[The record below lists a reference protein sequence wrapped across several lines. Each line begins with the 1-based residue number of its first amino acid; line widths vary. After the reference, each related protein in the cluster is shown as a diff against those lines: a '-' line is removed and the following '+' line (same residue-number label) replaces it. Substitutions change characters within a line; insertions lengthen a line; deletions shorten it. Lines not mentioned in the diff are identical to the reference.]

1 MQGEMQSMTI
11 LVTGATGFLGAAVV
25 RQLLARGAAVRVT
38 ARKGSNRSNIAGLD
52 VESVEAD
59 LADAATLPGAVRGI
73 SALYH
78 CAADYR
84 LWVRDPA
91 AMLRTNVDGSV
102 ALIRAAATAGAGR
115 IVYTSSVAALGIN
128 KDATPGHETTPVQYS
143 DMVGIYKQ
151 SKFLAEAAVLALVRD
166 EKAPVVVVNPST
178 PIGPRDIKP
187 TPTGRIIVEA
197 ANGKMPAFV
206 QTGLNIAHVDDV
218 AHGHVLA
225 FDKGRIGERYILGGE
240 DLTLEQILHIVCAAV
255 GRKAPTIKLPIAAVL
270 PIAYAAE
277 CAARLLPSWEPF
289 ATVDGVKMAR
299 KMMYFSSA
307 KAALELGY
315 TSRPAHAALHDAIRW
330 FKSAGYIKG

>member
-1 MQGEMQSMTI
+1 MTI
-11 LVTGATGFLGAAVV
+11 LVTGATGFLGASLV
-25 RQLLARGAAVRVT
+25 RQLLDRGDAVRVT
-38 ARKGSNRSNIAGLD
+38 ARKGSDRRNIAGLD
-52 VESVEAD
+52 VEVVEAD
-59 LADAATLPGAVRGI
+59 LADVATLVPACKGI

-84 LWVRDPA
+84 LWVRNPEV
-91 AMLRTNVDGSV
+91 MHRTNVDGSV
-102 ALIRAAATAGAGR
+102 ALIRAAASAGAAR

-128 KDATPGHETTPVQYS
+128 KNGTPGDETTPVKYT

-151 SKFLAEAAVLALVRD
+151 SKFMAEHAVYALVRD
-166 EKAPVVVVNPST
+166 EKAPVVIVNPST

-218 AHGHVLA
+218 ARGHILV
-225 FDKGRIGERYILGGE
+225 FEKGRIGERYILGGE
-240 DLTLEQILHIVCAAV
+240 DLTLEAILQIVCAAA
-255 GRKAPTIKLPIAAVL
+255 GRKAPTVKLPIAAVL

-277 CAARLLPSWEPF
+277 LAARLLPNWEPF

-299 KMMYFSSA
+299 KLMYFSSA
-307 KAALELGY
+307 KAARELGY
-315 TSRPAHAALHDAIRW
+315 SSRPAIHALQDAVAW
-330 FKSAGYIKG
+330 FQQAGYIKAA

>member
-1 MQGEMQSMTI
+1 MTV
-11 LVTGATGFLGAAVV
+11 LVTGATGFLGASLV
-25 RQLLARGAAVRVT
+25 RQLLARGEAVRVS
-38 ARKGSNRSNIAGLD
+38 ARKGADRRNIDGLD
-52 VESVEAD
+52 VEIVEAD
-59 LADAATLPGAVRGI
+59 LSDPATLPAAAKGI
-73 SALYH
+73 TALYH

-102 ALIRAAATAGAGR
+102 ALIRAAASAGAKR

-128 KDATPGHETTPVQYS
+128 KDGTPGTEETPVSYG

-151 SKFLAEAAVLALVRD
+151 SKYLAEQAVQALVRD
-166 EKAPVVVVNPST
+166 EKAPVVIVNPST

-206 QTGLNIAHVDDV
+206 QTGLNIAHVEDV
-218 AHGHVLA
+218 AHGHILA
-225 FDKGRIGERYILGGE
+225 FEKGVIGARYILGGE
-240 DLTLEQILHIVCAAV
+240 DLTLEQILQIVCAAV
-255 GRKAPTIKLPIAAVL
+255 GRRAPTVKLPIAAVL

-277 CAARLLPSWEPF
+277 MAARLLPHWEPF

-299 KMMYFSSA
+299 KLMYFSSA
-307 KAALELGY
+307 KAIRELGY
-315 TSRPAHAALHDAIRW
+315 RSRPATEALTDAVRW
-330 FKSAGYIKG
+330 FQGAGFIKV

>member
-1 MQGEMQSMTI
+1 MQSMTV
-11 LVTGATGFLGAAVV
+11 LVTGATGFLGASLV
-25 RQLLARGAAVRVT
+25 RQLLARGEAVRVT
-38 ARKGSNRSNIAGLD
+38 ARKGSNRSNIEGLD
-52 VESVEAD
+52 VEVVEAD
-59 LADAATLPGAVRGI
+59 LSDPATLPAACHGI
-73 SALYH
+73 AALYH

-84 LWVRDPA
+84 LWVRNPA

-102 ALIRAAATAGAGR
+102 ALVRAAAAAGATR
-115 IVYTSSVAALGIN
+115 IIYTSSVAALGIN
-128 KDATPGHETTPVQYS
+128 RNGTPGDEETPAHYA

-151 SKFLAEAAVLALVRD
+151 SKYLAEAAVRALVQT
-166 EKAPVVVVNPST
+166 EKAPVVIVNPST

-187 TPTGRIIVEA
+187 TPTGRVIVEV

-218 AHGHVLA
+218 AHGHILA
-225 FDKGRIGERYILGGE
+225 LEKGRIGERYILGGE

-277 CAARLLPSWEPF
+277 MAARLLPNWEPF

-299 KMMYFSSA
+299 KFMYFSSA
-307 KAALELGY
+307 KAVKELGY
-315 TSRPAHAALHDAIRW
+315 TSRPAAATLQDAVAW
-330 FKSAGYIKG
+330 FQTRGYINHI

>member
-1 MQGEMQSMTI
+1 MTV
-11 LVTGATGFLGAAVV
+11 LVTGATGFLGASLV
-25 RQLLARGAAVRVT
+25 RQLLDRGEAVRVT
-38 ARKGSNRSNIAGLD
+38 ARKGSDRRNIAGLD
-52 VESVEAD
+52 VDVVEAD
-59 LADAATLPGAVRGI
+59 LADVATLAPACQGI

-84 LWVRDPA
+84 LWVRNPE

-102 ALIRAAATAGAGR
+102 ALIRAAAAAGAAR

-128 KDATPGHETTPVQYS
+128 KNGMPGDETTPS
-143 DMVGIYKQ
+143 TLADMVGMYKR
-151 SKFLAEAAVLALVRD
+151 SKFLAEKAMRDLVKT
-166 EKAPVVVVNPST
+166 EKAPVVIVNPST

-218 AHGHVLA
+218 ARGHILA
-225 FDKGRIGERYILGGE
+225 FDHGRIGERYILGGE
-240 DLTLEQILHIVCAAV
+240 DLTLEQILQIVCAAV
-255 GRKAPTIKLPIAAVL
+255 GRKAPTVKLPIAAVL
-270 PIAYAAE
+270 PIAFIAE
-277 CAARLLPSWEPF
+277 FAARLWPKWEPF

-307 KAALELGY
+307 KAVAELGY
-315 TSRPAHAALHDAIRW
+315 TCRPATEALQDAVVW
-330 FKSAGYIKG
+330 FRTHNYINA

>member
-1 MQGEMQSMTI
+1 MQSMTV
-11 LVTGATGFLGAAVV
+11 LVTGATGFLGASLV
-25 RQLLARGAAVRVT
+25 RQLLARGDAVRVT
-38 ARKGSNRSNIAGLD
+38 ARRGSDRSNIAGLD
-52 VESVEAD
+52 VEVVEAD
-59 LADAATLPGAVRGI
+59 LSDPKTLPAACKGI
-73 SALYH
+73 AALYH

-84 LWVRDPA
+84 LWVRNPA

-102 ALIRAAATAGAGR
+102 ALVRAAAAAGATR
-115 IVYTSSVAALGIN
+115 IVYTSSVAALGITKN
-128 KDATPGHETTPVQYS
+128 ATPGDEETPVQYA

-151 SKFLAEAAVLALVRD
+151 SKYLAEEAVRALVQS
-166 EKAPVVVVNPST
+166 EKAPVVIVNPST

-218 AHGHVLA
+218 ARGHILA
-225 FDKGRIGERYILGGE
+225 FEKGRIGARYILGGE
-240 DLTLEQILHIVCAAV
+240 DLTLEQILHSVCAAV

-277 CAARLLPSWEPF
+277 MAACLLPHWEPF

-299 KMMYFSSA
+299 KLMYFSSA
-307 KAALELGY
+307 KAIKELGY
-315 TSRPAHAALHDAIRW
+315 TSRPAAEALQDAVMW
-330 FKSAGYIKG
+330 FQQHGYIKN

>member
-1 MQGEMQSMTI
+1 MTV
-11 LVTGATGFLGAAVV
+11 LVTGATGFLGAALV
-25 RQLLARGAAVRVT
+25 RQLLERGEAVRVT
-38 ARKGSNRSNIAGLD
+38 ARRGSDRRNIAGLD
-52 VESVEAD
+52 VEIVEAD
-59 LADAATLPGAVRGI
+59 LAQPETLPPACRGI

-84 LWVRDPA
+84 LWVRNPDS
-91 AMLRTNVDGSV
+91 MRRTNVDGSV
-102 ALIRAAATAGAGR
+102 ALIRAAAAAGAKR
-115 IVYTSSVAALGIN
+115 IVYTSSVAALGIP
-128 KDATPGHETTPVQYS
+128 KDGTPGDETTPVTYS

-151 SKFLAEAAVLALVRD
+151 SKFMAEHAVFGLVRD
-166 EKAPVVVVNPST
+166 EKVPVIIVNPST

-218 AHGHVLA
+218 ARGHILA
-225 FDKGRIGERYILGGE
+225 FDHGRVGERYILGGQ
-240 DLTLEQILHIVCAAV
+240 DATLEKILQIVCACV
-255 GRKAPTIKLPIAAVL
+255 GRRAPTVQLPIAAVL

-277 CAARLLPSWEPF
+277 FAARLLPNWEPF

-307 KAALELGY
+307 KAARELGY
-315 TSRPAHAALHDAIRW
+315 SSRPAAEALQHAVRW
-330 FKSAGYIKG
+330 FRDAGYIRM